1 MFVAR
6 LSTLQCLICA
16 LSIVSSAKNVAAR
29 PSPDLGAV
37 ESGRSGPHVGAE
49 GLATRDASRYLLDFQ
64 EQYPKPCL
72 NCRSEK
78 HDADHALSRTTSR
91 LLEISITDTEGRDH
105 SQSLQIL
112 HSPPSPS
119 ANNDNRNH
127 PSLTKRGHSR
137 LLDHCPGGETFIES
151 HCREEVSPQ
160 SYVLKCTDGF
170 DNSWYFRRCL
180 PAEVCIQGIPKQ
192 HPPLANGQL
201 VPPSLK
207 AYCVATDSFQR
218 IAQDAATHKTVPPA
232 VGVKYSAPEGQNVAV
247 EAVLTGTNMSESLF
261 ARSLRMSAQTS
272 DALHDVRTWRSQVG
286 GTAACAD
293 CARVWIAPVP
303 SGTERIVLQ
312 VVLKTGAVG
321 GLLFLSSVAI

>member
-1 MFVAR
+1 MFVAG

-29 PSPDLGAV
+29 PSPDLEAV
-37 ESGRSGPHVGAE
+37 ESGRSSPHVGAE
-49 GLATRDASRYLLDFQ
+49 GPATRDASR
-64 EQYPKPCL
+64 
-72 NCRSEK
+72 
-78 HDADHALSRTTSR
+78 HTTSR
-91 LLEISITDTEGRDH
+91 ELEISITDTAGRDH

-119 ANNDNRNH
+119 ANNGINKHH

-137 LLDHCPGGETFIES
+137 PLVHCPGGETFIES

-160 SYVLKCTDGF
+160 SYVLKCIDGF

-232 VGVKYSAPEGQNVAV
+232 VGVKYSAPEGQSMAV

-312 VVLKTGAVG
+312 VVLKTGTVG